1 MAAILGTMD
10 LDDFIKRYKA
20 GEGLNA
26 LSREAHVD
34 QRTARRV
41 LTAHGIQ
48 LRTIA
53 EIRSTPIDMQSV
65 IRRYQSG
72 ESTAAIARD
81 AGLTEGTI
89 VRRLRKSGI
98 PIRTGSENMALRWK
112 SATPAERRQH
122 GNRMAVI
129 NRGRVNAPT
138 SFERAA
144 LTIEKNGSRISPL
157 ERLMAEWLTARGHE
171 VRHQV
176 AVSRY
181 NIDLVIG
188 SVAVEIFGGSWHAS
202 PTRLRQ
208 FNERSKY
215 LFDRGWSVVV
225 VWHHATDYPISE
237 RAADAVSNFIH
248 HRHAFSDIAGSGPPV
263 PGEYRVIRGDGECVA
278 IGRYDGND
286 IPVVTASRR
295 RLNG

>member
-41 LTAHGIQ
+41 LTAHGVQ

-89 VRRLRKSGI
+89 ARRLRKSGI